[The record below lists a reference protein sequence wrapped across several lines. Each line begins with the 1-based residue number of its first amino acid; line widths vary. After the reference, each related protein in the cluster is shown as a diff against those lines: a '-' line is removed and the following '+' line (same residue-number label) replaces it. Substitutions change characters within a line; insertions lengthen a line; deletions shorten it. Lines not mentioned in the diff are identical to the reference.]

1 LSLHDEI
8 LLILL
13 PSRVLLD
20 RHEAGATRMIGY
32 KFQGPTSRRSQGV
45 EIDDWQN
52 TWDEAQAG
60 LIRNN
65 QSEMPL
71 RLKF

>member
-1 LSLHDEI
+1 LPLHGEI

-13 PSRVLLD
+13 PSRVLH

-65 QSEMPL
+65 QGEMPFC
-71 RLKF
+71 LKF